1 MHFAWTGENVVDF
14 CLYSKTLGYYIEIRV
29 DCCPHFLLLCT
40 MSDMSQFD
48 PNSVGLKSN
57 NIFGLPFSEEEAALV
72 LLPVPWEVT
81 VSYRIGTA
89 RGPENIFNAAMQVD
103 LYDPDVA
110 DGWKNGF
117 HMLPIDK
124 NIRTKSDYLR
134 QCAELIISHMVEGG
148 AVADNAQLSDK
159 LIEINKGGKM
169 LHDWVHEM
177 TSSLLKKGKK
187 VGLVGGDHS
196 TPMGFIKALSE
207 VHSEFG
213 ILQIDAHAD
222 LRVAYEGFV
231 YSHASIMYNVL
242 ENTPQVKKL
251 VQVGIRDYCDEE
263 LEIIQQS
270 EGRVVTYFDRDIK
283 ARQYEGETWKSV
295 CQEIIAALPQKVYI
309 SFDIDGLDPKL
320 CPNTGTPV
328 PGGFEAEQIF
338 YLFRL
343 LHESGRDLIG
353 FDLNEVSS
361 GNHSG
366 DGIDAITGARVLFK
380 LCNFMVA

>member
-1 MHFAWTGENVVDF
+1 
-14 CLYSKTLGYYIEIRV
+14 
-29 DCCPHFLLLCT
+29 
-40 MSDMSQFD
+40 MSTTSNFD
-48 PNSVGLKSN
+48 PNSVGLQSN

-81 VSYRIGTA
+81 VSYRTGTA

-103 LYDPDVA
+103 LYDPDVL
-110 DGWKNGF
+110 DGWKKGF
-117 HMLPIDK
+117 HMLPVDK
-124 NIRTKSDYLR
+124 IIRTKSDYLR

-148 AVADNAQLSDK
+148 EVADNAQLSEK
-159 LIEINKGGKM
+159 LVDINNGGKM
-169 LHDWVHEM
+169 LCDWVHEM
-177 TSSLLKKGKK
+177 TSDLLRNGKK
-187 VGLVGGDHS
+187 VGLIGGDHS
-196 TPMGFIKALSE
+196 TPLGFIKALSE
-207 VHSEFG
+207 VHPEFG

-222 LRVAYEGFV
+222 LRIAYEGFT

-242 ENTPQVKKL
+242 TTIPQVKKL

-263 LEIIQQS
+263 LEMINTS
-270 EGRVVTYFDRDIK
+270 SGRIKTYFDRDIK
-283 ARQYEGETWKSV
+283 ARQYEGETWKAI
-295 CQEIIAALPQKVYI
+295 CNDIIASLPQKVYI

-343 LHESGRDLIG
+343 LHESGKQLIG

-361 GNHSG
+361 GSHTG